1 MWNKQGNKAFLSW
14 KSFPTNASQNH
25 GNLLCC
31 FFSFSHHPYSL
42 KLTPCDSHERA
53 RPVPSCSHCMHNST
67 CKEGKF
73 SLLLGF
79 EETRSSRAVWLY
91 TVASLGSSHRYQID
105 HICHLGGCW
114 WFLCSKVLPKYFPL
128 PKEIYA
134 WNIHRQGPKGLWLVS
149 PCKNA
154 CILQEIILLFFPSFF
169 VDYWFWL
176 FYSYS
181 SLVHRLSARSLLS

>member
-1 MWNKQGNKAFLSW
+1 MPLKITVICSVAFSPFLTIHILWNWLLVTPMNVLGLYHRDLTVCTILHAKRANS
-14 KSFPTNASQNH
+14 
-25 GNLLCC
+25 LCC
-31 FFSFSHHPYSL
+31 LGLKRPRSL
-42 KLTPCDSHERA
+42 
-53 RPVPSCSHCMHNST
+53 
-67 CKEGKF
+67 
-73 SLLLGF
+73 
-79 EETRSSRAVWLY
+79 RAVWLY

-128 PKEIYA
+128 PKELYA

-176 FYSYS
+176 FYSYP